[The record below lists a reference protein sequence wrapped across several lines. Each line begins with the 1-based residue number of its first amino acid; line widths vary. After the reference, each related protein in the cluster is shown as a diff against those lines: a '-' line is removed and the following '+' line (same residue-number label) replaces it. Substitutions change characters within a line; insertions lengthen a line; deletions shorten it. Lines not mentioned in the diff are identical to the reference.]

1 MTFLVYLLVG
11 SAAGLLAGLFGI
23 GGGLVIVP
31 VLVVTFGLMGISE
44 TVLTHMALA
53 TSLTTIIF
61 TSLSSVKEHHNH
73 GAVDWMLV
81 RWIGSGIV
89 MGTALGVFLLADIAG
104 EDLQLAIGVF
114 ALAMAAKMAFDIN
127 PSATRQVP
135 GTAGLITSGG
145 LIGFGSAWFGIG
157 GGSFAVPFL
166 TWVNVPMKRAVA
178 TAAACGLPI
187 AITGAAS
194 NVFTGWGHVDLP
206 AWTTGFVY
214 WPAVLGIALTSVP
227 CAKVGAKL
235 AHKLDAKLLK
245 RGFALLLLIVG
256 LKFLF
261 L

>member
-11 SAAGLLAGLFGI
+11 SVAGLLAGLFGI

-31 VLVVTFGLMGISE
+31 VLVITFGLMGISE

-53 TSLTTIIF
+53 TSLATIIF

-73 GAVDWMLV
+73 GAVDWPLV

-89 MGTALGVFLLADIAG
+89 VGT
-104 EDLQLAIGVF
+104 AIGVWILAGVAGKNLQIAIGIF
-114 ALAMAAKMAFDIN
+114 ALVMAAKMAFDLN
-127 PSATRQVP
+127 PSPNRQVP
-135 GTAGLITSGG
+135 GSAGLFASGG

-187 AITGAAS
+187 ALTGAVG
-194 NVFTGWGHVDLP
+194 NIFTGWEHADLP
-206 AWTTGFVY
+206 EWTTGFVY

-227 CAKVGAKL
+227 FAKVGAKL

-256 LKFLF
+256 VKFLF

>member
-11 SAAGLLAGLFGI
+11 SVAGLLAGLFGI

-31 VLVVTFGLMGISE
+31 VLVITFGLMGISDS
-44 TVLTHMALA
+44 VLTHMALA

-61 TSLSSVKEHHNH
+61 TSLSSIKEHHKH
-73 GAVDWMLV
+73 GAVDWDLV

-89 MGTALGVFLLADIAG
+89 VGTAMGVWLLADVAG
-104 EDLQLAIGVF
+104 EHLQMAIGVF
-114 ALAMAAKMAFDIN
+114 ALVMAAKMAFDLN
-127 PSATRQVP
+127 PSNTRKIP
-135 GTAGLITSGG
+135 GHAGLLTSGG
-145 LIGFGSAWFGIG
+145 IIGFGSAWFGIG

-187 AITGAAS
+187 ALTGAVS
-194 NVFTGWGHVDLP
+194 NMATGWNHLDLP
-206 AWTTGFVY
+206 EWTTGFVY

-227 CAKVGAKL
+227 CAKVGARL

-245 RGFALLLLIVG
+245 RGFAVLLLIVG

>member
-11 SAAGLLAGLFGI
+11 SVAGLLAGLFGI

-31 VLVVTFGLMGISE
+31 VLIITFGLLGIDES
-44 TVLTHMALA
+44 VLTHMALA

-61 TSLSSVKEHHNH
+61 TSLSSVREHHKH
-73 GAVDWMLV
+73 GAVDWVLV

-89 MGTALGVFLLADIAG
+89 IGTALGVFLLADVAG
-104 EDLQLAIGVF
+104 NVLQMAIGIF
-114 ALAMAAKMAFDIN
+114 ALLMSAKMAFDISPAAN
-127 PSATRQVP
+127 RQVP
-135 GTAGLITSGG
+135 KIPGLIASGSI
-145 LIGFGSAWFGIG
+145 IGFGSAWFGIG
-157 GGSFAVPFL
+157 GGSFTVPFL

-187 AITGAAS
+187 AITGAVG
-194 NVFTGWGHVDLP
+194 NVYTGWGHAELP
-206 AWTTGFVY
+206 GWTTGFVY
-214 WPAVLGIALTSVP
+214 WPAVLGIALASVP

-256 LKFLF
+256 LKFL
-261 L
+261 LV

>member
-31 VLVVTFGLMGISE
+31 VLVITFGLMGISE
-44 TVLTHMALA
+44 NVLTHMALA
-53 TSLTTIIF
+53 TSLTTIVF
-61 TSLSSVKEHHNH
+61 TSLSSVREHHKH
-73 GAVDWMLV
+73 GAVDWALV

-89 MGTALGVFLLADIAG
+89 IGTALGVFLLAEVAG
-104 EDLQLAIGVF
+104 DTLQLAIGIF
-114 ALAMAAKMAFDIN
+114 ALLMAAKMAFDIN
-127 PSATRQVP
+127 PSPNRQVP
-135 GTAGLITSGG
+135 GTPGLIASGSI
-145 LIGFGSAWFGIG
+145 IGFGSAWFGIG
-157 GGSFAVPFL
+157 GGSFTVPFL

-187 AITGAAS
+187 AITGAVGNIA
-194 NVFTGWGHVDLP
+194 TGWGHSELP
-206 AWTTGFVY
+206 EWTTGFVY

-227 CAKVGAKL
+227 FAKVGAKL

-256 LKFLF
+256 LKFL
-261 L
+261 LA

>member
-1 MTFLVYLLVG
+1 MTFLVYLIVG

-31 VLVVTFGLMGISE
+31 VLVITFGLMGISE

-61 TSLSSVKEHHNH
+61 TSLSSVKEHHRH
-73 GAVDWMLV
+73 GAVDWTLV
-81 RWIGSGIV
+81 RWIGSGIIL
-89 MGTALGVFLLADIAG
+89 GTGLGVFLLAGVAG
-104 EDLQLAIGVF
+104 DVLQIAIGVF
-114 ALAMAAKMAFDIN
+114 ALLMAAKMAFDIN
-127 PSATRQVP
+127 PSAQRDIP
-135 GTAGLITSGG
+135 NNPALLASGSV
-145 LIGFGSAWFGIG
+145 IGFGSAWFGIG
-157 GGSFAVPFL
+157 GGSFTVPFL
-166 TWVNVPMKRAVA
+166 TWLNVPMKRAVA

-187 AITGAAS
+187 AVTGAVG
-194 NVFTGWGHVDLP
+194 NVFTGWQHVDLP

-214 WPAVLGIALTSVP
+214 WPAVVGITLTSVP

>member
-1 MTFLVYLLVG
+1 MVG

-31 VLVVTFGLMGISE
+31 VLVITFGLMGISE

-61 TSLSSVKEHHNH
+61 TSLSSVKEHHRH
-73 GAVDWMLV
+73 GAVDWILV

-89 MGTALGVFLLADIAG
+89 VGTALGAILLAGVAG
-104 EDLQLAIGVF
+104 QTLQLAIGVF
-114 ALAMAAKMAFDIN
+114 ALLMAAKMAFDIN
-127 PSATRQVP
+127 PSASRTIP
-135 GTAGLITSGG
+135 NNPSLLASGG
-145 LIGFGSAWFGIG
+145 IIGFGSAWFGIG
-157 GGSFAVPFL
+157 GGSFTVPFL
-166 TWVNVPMKRAVA
+166 TWINVPMKRAVA

-187 AITGAAS
+187 ALTGAVT
-194 NVFTGWGHVDLP
+194 NVFTGWGHTDLP
-206 AWTTGFVY
+206 EWTTGFVY
-214 WPAVLGIALTSVP
+214 WPAVIGIALTSVP

>member
-31 VLVVTFGLMGISE
+31 VLVITYGLMGISE

-73 GAVDWMLV
+73 GAVDWTLV

-89 MGTALGVFLLADIAG
+89 VGTALGVFLLAGVAG
-104 EDLQLAIGVF
+104 AQLQIAIGIF
-114 ALAMAAKMAFDIN
+114 ALLMAAKMVLDIN
-127 PSATRQVP
+127 PTAARIAPKGP
-135 GTAGLITSGG
+135 GLLASGG

-157 GGSFAVPFL
+157 GGSFTVPFL

-187 AITGAAS
+187 ALTGAVS
-194 NVFTGWGHVDLP
+194 NVVTGWGHAELP
-206 AWTTGFVY
+206 EWTTGFVY

-235 AHKLDAKLLK
+235 AHKLDAKMLK

>member
-31 VLVVTFGLMGISE
+31 VLVITFGLMGISE

-61 TSLSSVKEHHNH
+61 TSLSSVKEHHKH

-81 RWIGSGIV
+81 RWIGSGIIV
-89 MGTALGVFLLADIAG
+89 GTALGVWLLADVAG
-104 EDLQLAIGVF
+104 EHLQIAIGVF

-127 PSATRQVP
+127 PSASRQVP
-135 GTAGLITSGG
+135 GSKGLLVSGSV
-145 LIGFGSAWFGIG
+145 IGFGSAWFGIG
-157 GGSFAVPFL
+157 GGSFTVPFL

-187 AITGAAS
+187 ALTGSVS
-194 NVFTGWGHVDLP
+194 NIYTGWELVELP
-206 AWTTGFVY
+206 DWTTGFVY
-214 WPAVLGIALTSVP
+214 WPAVLGIAITSVP
-227 CAKVGAKL
+227 CAKIGAKL
-235 AHKLDAKLLK
+235 AHKLDAKMLK
-245 RGFALLLLIVG
+245 RGFALLLFIVG
-256 LKFLF
+256 IKFLF